1 MTANEMPK
9 NLFEALARFQAQL
22 PQIGKGN
29 TAQVRSDKGNYSYK
43 YADLAD
49 VSEAVLPR
57 LGALGLAFTARP
69 TLIDGHFV
77 LAYSLVHVSGDR
89 EDGIYMLPGSG
100 TPQQIGSAITYA
112 RRYCLCA
119 AVGVAP
125 AEDDDDAAAAQTVTR
140 QSAGDAW
147 ENSTPAPPRPA
158 QPRPAAQVSRPEQ
171 PQQQAEDGD
180 EKEPDQDA
188 QAYADEAYQA
198 LTLSTLEDVHRRAR
212 EAGKLTALIRN
223 PSSGKTGK
231 LALYLDWRRKQ
242 VKEAE
247 DALTA
252 LQDEAAGRGIA
263 DLDAWYRT
271 VMGAELDDATPS
283 QLRNALKTLQ
293 EKAAA

>member
-1 MTANEMPK
+1 MTGTDIPK
-9 NLFEALARFQAQL
+9 SLFEALARFQAHL

-57 LGALGLAFTARP
+57 LGALGLAFTAKP
-69 TLIDGHFV
+69 TLADGHFV
-77 LAYSLVHVSGDR
+77 LAYSLVHVSGER
-89 EDGIYMLPGSG
+89 EDGIYMLPSSG

-147 ENSTPAPPRPA
+147 ENSTPAPPRQQRPA
-158 QPRPAAQVSRPEQ
+158 QPRPNG
-171 PQQQAEDGD
+171 QAPRQEPPADA
-180 EKEPDQDA
+180 EEPDEEA
-188 QAYADEAYQA
+188 QGYADEAFQA
-198 LTLSTLEDVHRRAR
+198 LTLATLEDIHRRAR
-212 EAGKLTALIRN
+212 EARKVAALIRN
-223 PSSGKTGK
+223 PSSGNAGK
-231 LALYLDWRRKQ
+231 LAVYLDWRRKQ
-242 VKEAE
+242 VKEGE
-247 DALTA
+247 DAMDA
-252 LQDEAAGRGIA
+252 LVTEAGRRDITDIDG
-263 DLDAWYRT
+263 WYRT
-271 VMGAELDDATPS
+271 VMGAEINDATAS
-283 QLRNALKTLQ
+283 QLRTALKTLQ

>member
-1 MTANEMPK
+1 MTTNGTMPAT
-9 NLFEALARFQAQL
+9 LFAALAAFQADL
-22 PQIGKGN
+22 PGIGKGN
-29 TAQVRSDKGNYSYK
+29 TASVRSDKGNYSYK

-49 VSEAVLPR
+49 VSAAVLPR

-69 TLIDGHFV
+69 TVLDGQFV

-89 EDGIYMLPGSG
+89 EDGIYMLPSSG

-140 QSAGDAW
+140 QSASDAW
-147 ENSTPAPPRPA
+147 ENAAPAPPRQNGQQQRGQA
-158 QPRPAAQVSRPEQ
+158 PRPAPSQQEQSPEDID
-171 PQQQAEDGD
+171 P
-180 EKEPDQDA
+180 DA
-188 QAYADEAYQA
+188 QGYADEAHGA
-198 LTLSTLEDVHRRAR
+198 LTLHEIEGIHQRAR
-212 EAGKLTALIRN
+212 EAGKVTSFIRN
-223 PSSGKTGK
+223 PSSGNAGK

-242 VKEAE
+242 VKDAE

-252 LQDEAAGRGIA
+252 LSEEAAKRDIA
-263 DLDAWYRT
+263 DLDGWYRT
-271 VMGAELDDATPS
+271 VMGAELDDASPS
-283 QLRNALKTLQ
+283 QLRTAMKTLQ